1 MPVSVYTREPNLHL
15 FHMKRTILSLLMGLS
30 INLLFA
36 QEAVITKNAPGA
48 FPIVTTQTA
57 TPILF
62 APNDHWLVQKAAA
75 LLQTDIEKVS
85 GTKPDTVHTLT
96 RAAKNIIVIGS
107 LDRSALISQLVQTKK
122 ICVDSLQGKWEAFQ
136 ILVVPKPWPGV
147 DNALVIAG
155 SDKRGTAYGVFELS
169 KQLGVSP
176 WYWWADVPVKT
187 NVELWYNKSIKQYQS
202 PGVTYRGIFLN
213 DEAPALSEWSKATF
227 GGFNHLF
234 YEKVFELLLRLK
246 ANYLWPA
253 MWGNAFYDD
262 DTLNPVVADRY
273 GIVIGTSHH
282 EPMLRAHDEWR
293 RYGSGKWN
301 YDSNAVRLK
310 KFWEEGIRRKRNY
323 ESIVT
328 VGMRGD
334 GDEPMSEKSN
344 IALLEKIVADQR
356 NIIANVTGKDASA
369 TPQLW
374 ALYKEVQDYYDK
386 GMRVPD
392 DITLLLCDDNWGN
405 IRKLPKLNA
414 PKRAGGYG
422 IYYHFDY
429 VGGPRN
435 YKWINTNTLAR
446 TWEQMHLAYEY
457 GVNRIWIVNVGDL
470 KPMELPISFFLD
482 YAWAPSHFTSD
493 CAGAYTST
501 WAQQQFGK
509 ANANSIGYLLTKYT
523 QFNSRRKPELLSAD
537 TYSQINYREAEKVVK
552 EYYDLE
558 AIADSI
564 GGALPAQYQ
573 DAYYQLVLFPIKASA
588 NLNALYEAT
597 GKNYLYAKQGR
608 AATNDLADSVRQLYV
623 TDSLLTIQYNKI
635 MANGKWNHMMDQ
647 THIGYTYWQQ
657 PPVNKM
663 PHVTTIT
670 PMVHASMGVAIEGSA
685 TVWPNDSVT
694 ATLPA
699 MNNIQQG
706 SQYIDVFN
714 RGTTPFTYSIETN
727 SWLHLSAAS
736 GQITKEERIWFNVL
750 WSAVPLGKHRV
761 PITITGP
768 DKNAITVYAI
778 LEKIEVPNIT
788 SKTMVACSGYISMEA
803 DQTAKQVDEK
813 DAHWMRIENIGRT
826 GNGLTFFPP
835 FPRGASFKPAS
846 AHLEYDLYTTD
857 TGATKVMVYCSP
869 TLPFNESTGLRYAVS
884 FDNERPQIINLHAN
898 NSERAW
904 AQSVSDN
911 IRISSSEHTLL
922 KPGRHTLK
930 IWALDPG
937 IVLQKIVVDWGGVRK
952 SYLGP
957 PAMGN

>member
-1 MPVSVYTREPNLHL
+1 MPALPNVLLLHMKKILLILLACVYTAC
-15 FHMKRTILSLLMGLS
+15 
-30 INLLFA
+30 LFA
-36 QEAVITKNAPGA
+36 QQAIFTKNETGA
-48 FPIVTTQTA
+48 FPIVAAKKA
-57 TPILF
+57 TSIYVS
-62 APNDHWLVQKAAA
+62 ANDYWLVQKAAS
-75 LLQTDIEKVS
+75 LLQTDIEKVT
-85 GTKPDTVHTLT
+85 GVQPDTTHALPQAT
-96 RAAKNIIVIGS
+96 NIIIIGS
-107 LDRSALISQLVQTKK
+107 LDQSPLINQLVQTKK
-122 ICVDSLQGKWEAFQ
+122 LRVDSIKGKWEAFQ
-136 ILVVPKPWPGV
+136 LQVIRKPWPGV
-147 DNALVIAG
+147 EKALVIAG
-155 SDKRGTAYGVFELS
+155 SDRRGTAYGVFELS
-169 KQLGVSP
+169 KLLGVSP

-187 NVELWYNKSIKQYQS
+187 NPELWYNSSVKQYQS

-234 YEKVFELLLRLK
+234 YEKVFELLLRCK

-262 DTLNPVVADRY
+262 DTLNPVVADQY

-293 RYGSGKWN
+293 RYGTGKWN
-301 YDSNAVRLK
+301 YDSNEVQLK

-323 ESIVT
+323 ESIVS

-334 GDEPMSEKSN
+334 GDMPMSQSSN
-344 IALLEKIVADQR
+344 IALLERIVTDQR
-356 NIIANVTGKDASA
+356 KIITNVTGKDATA

-405 IRKLPKLNA
+405 IRKLPKWNA
-414 PKRAGGYG
+414 PKRSGGYG

-482 YAWAPSHFTSD
+482 YAWAPSQ
-493 CAGAYTST
+493 YTT
-501 WAQQQFGK
+501 DQTFLYTAKWAMQQFNTPAVGV
-509 ANANSIGYLLTKYT
+509 IGHLLSSYT
-523 QFNSRRKPELLSAD
+523 QFNSRRKPELLSPD
-537 TYSQINYREAEKVVK
+537 TYSQVNYQEAEKVVNQYK
-552 EYYDLE
+552 KLANE
-558 AIADSI
+558 ADSI
-564 GGALPAQYQ
+564 GRLLPANYQ

-588 NLNALYEAT
+588 NLNALYVTA

-608 AATNDLADSVRQLYV
+608 AATNDLVDSVRKLYLN
-623 TDSLLTIQYNKI
+623 DSLLTIQYNKV

-663 PHVTTIT
+663 PEVKTIT
-670 PMVHASMGVAIEGSA
+670 PQVQASMGVAIEGSEA
-685 TVWPNDSVT
+685 VWPNDSVT

-699 MNNIQQG
+699 INNIQQG
-706 SQYIDVFN
+706 SPYIELFN
-714 RGTTPFTYSIETN
+714 RGTTPFIFSIETN
-727 SWLHLSAAS
+727 SWLQLSTTS
-736 GQITKEERIWFNVL
+736 GQITKEERIRFSVE

-768 DKNAITVYAI
+768 GNNKVTVYAL
-778 LEKIEVPNIT
+778 LEKLELPGPGK
-788 SKTMVACSGYISMEA
+788 KTPVECGGYISMEA
-803 DQTAKQVDEK
+803 GHFARKIDEK
-813 DAHWMRIENIGRT
+813 DDHWESIEYIGRT
-826 GNGLTFFPP
+826 GDGFTIFPP
-835 FPRGASFKPAS
+835 IPRPTNFKLTA
-846 AHLEYDLYTTD
+846 ARLEYDLYATD
-857 TGATKVMVYCSP
+857 SGATKVMVYCSP
-869 TLPFNESTGLRYAVS
+869 TLPFNESSGLRYAVS
-884 FDNERPQIINLHAN
+884 FDNETPQIINLHAD
-898 NSERAW
+898 NSEKAW

-911 IRISSSEHTLL
+911 IRISTSTHNLL
-922 KPGRHTLK
+922 KAGRHTLK
-930 IWALDPG
+930 IWAIDPG
-937 IVLQKIVVDWGGVRK
+937 IVLQKIVIDWGGVK
-952 SYLGP
+952 QSYLGP
-957 PAMGN
+957 PPFQQAIGNK

>member
-1 MPVSVYTREPNLHL
+1 
-15 FHMKRTILSLLMGLS
+15 MKKILLILLALVHTFC
-30 INLLFA
+30 LFA
-36 QEAVITKNAPGA
+36 QKPSITKFENA
-48 FPIVTTQTA
+48 FPIVAGKKA
-57 TPILF
+57 TGIYVN
-62 APNDHWLVQKAAA
+62 AGDHWLVQKAAA
-75 LLQTDIEKVS
+75 LLQTDIQKVS
-85 GTKPDTVHTLT
+85 GIKPDTSHTLPQS
-96 RAAKNIIVIGS
+96 ANIIIIGS
-107 LDRSALISQLVQTKK
+107 LDQSPLINQLVQTKK
-122 ICVDSLQGKWEAFQ
+122 LQVDSIKGKWEAFQ
-136 ILVVPKPWPGV
+136 LQVIRKPWPGV
-147 DNALVIAG
+147 DKALVIAG

-187 NVELWYNKSIKQYQS
+187 NSQLWYNGAIKQYQS
-202 PGVTYRGIFLN
+202 PGVMYRGIFLN

-262 DTLNPVVADRY
+262 DSLNAVVADQY

-293 RYGSGKWN
+293 RYGTGKWN
-301 YDSNAVRLK
+301 YDSNEVQLK
-310 KFWEEGIRRKRNY
+310 KFWEAGIRRNRNY
-323 ESIVT
+323 ESIVS

-334 GDEPMSEKSN
+334 GDMPMSQQSN
-344 IALLEKIVADQR
+344 IALLERIVADQR
-356 NIIANVTGKDASA
+356 KIIANVTGKDATA

-405 IRKLPKLNA
+405 IRKLPKWNA

-482 YAWAPSHFTSD
+482 YAWAPSQYKTDRISW
-493 CAGAYTST
+493 YTRQ
-501 WAQQQFGK
+501 WAQEQFKTPSDG
-509 ANANSIGYLLTKYT
+509 AIAYFLTKYM
-523 QFNSRRKPELLSAD
+523 QFNSRRKPELLSPE
-537 TYSQINYREAEKVVK
+537 TYSQINYREADTVVK
-552 EYYDLE
+552 EYNELVIMAE
-558 AIADSI
+558 TI
-564 GGALPAQYQ
+564 GQTLPANYQ

-588 NLNALYEAT
+588 NLNALYAT
-597 GKNYLYAKQGR
+597 AGKNYLYAKQGR
-608 AATNDLADSVRQLYV
+608 AATNDLADSVRKLYL
-623 TDSLLTIQYNKI
+623 TDSLLTIQYNKV
-635 MANGKWNHMMDQ
+635 MANGKWDHMMDQ

-663 PHVTTIT
+663 PEVKTIT
-670 PMVHASMGVAIEGSA
+670 PKIPASMGVAIEGSEK
-685 TVWPNDSVT
+685 VWPNDSAT

-699 MNNIQQG
+699 INNIIPAN
-706 SQYIDVFN
+706 QYIDLFN

-727 SWLHLSAAS
+727 SWIHIPAKS
-736 GQITKEERIWFNVL
+736 GQITKEERIPFFVE

-768 DKNAITVYAI
+768 DNSKVTVYAT
-778 LEKIEVPNIT
+778 LEKLNIPGLTKETPIE
-788 SKTMVACSGYISMEA
+788 CDGYISIEA
-803 DQTAKQVDEK
+803 DHYENKIDEK
-813 DAHWMRIENIGRT
+813 DAHWEHIAFIGRT
-826 GNGLTFFPP
+826 GNGITILPP
-835 FPRGASFKPAS
+835 SPRPASFKPAS
-846 AHLEYDLYTTD
+846 ARLEYDLYSTD
-857 TGATKVMVYCSP
+857 SGATKVMVYCSP
-869 TLPFNESTGLRYAVS
+869 TLAFNESTGLRYAVS
-884 FDNERPQIINLHAN
+884 FDNETPQIVNLHAD
-898 NSERAW
+898 NSDRAW

-911 IRISSSEHTLL
+911 IRISTSMHTLP
-922 KPGRHTLK
+922 KAGRHTLK
-930 IWALDPG
+930 IWAVDPG
-937 IVLQKIVVDWGGVRK
+937 IVLQKIVIDWGGVRK

-957 PAMGN
+957 PAFGKLKM

>member
-1 MPVSVYTREPNLHL
+1 
-15 FHMKRTILSLLMGLS
+15 MKRTILSLLTWLS
-30 INLLFA
+30 INSLLA

-48 FPIVTTQTA
+48 FPIVAGKKA
-57 TPILF
+57 TPIYVD
-62 APNDHWLVQKAAA
+62 AGDHWLAQKAAV
-75 LLQTDIEKVS
+75 LLQTDIEKVT
-85 GTKPDTVHTLT
+85 GAKPDTLHTLT
-96 RAAKNIIVIGS
+96 RPPKNIIVIGS
-107 LDRSALISQLVQTKK
+107 LDQSPLIAQLVQTKK
-122 ICVDSLQGKWEAFQ
+122 LRVDSLKGRWEAFQ
-136 ILVVPKPWPGV
+136 LLVVPQPWPGV

-187 NVELWYNKSIKQYQS
+187 NPGLWYNKAIKQYQS

-213 DEAPALSEWSKATF
+213 DEAPALSGWSKATF

-262 DTLNPVVADRY
+262 DSLNAVVADQY

-301 YDSNAVRLK
+301 YDSNEVRLK
-310 KFWEEGIRRKRNY
+310 KFWAEGIRRKRNY

-344 IALLEKIVADQR
+344 IALLERIVTDQR
-356 NIIANVTGKDASA
+356 NIIANVTGKDAAA

-405 IRKLPKLNA
+405 IRKLPKYNA

-435 YKWINTNTLAR
+435 YKWINTNTIAR

-482 YAWAPSHFTSD
+482 HAWAPSQ
-493 CAGAYTST
+493 YTT
-501 WAQQQFGK
+501 DRTRKYTREWAAQQFGERD
-509 ANANSIGYLLTKYT
+509 ANSIAYLLMRYT
-523 QFNSRRKPELLSAD
+523 QFNSRRKPELLAPD
-537 TYSQINYREAEKVVK
+537 TYSQVNYNEADNVVK
-552 EYYDLE
+552 EYNEL
-558 AIADSI
+558 AAMADSI
-564 GGALPAQYQ
+564 GKTLPAQCQ
-573 DAYYQLVLFPIKASA
+573 DAYYQLVLFPVKASA
-588 NLNALYEAT
+588 NLNALYAT
-597 GKNYLYAKQGR
+597 AGKNYLYAKQGR
-608 AATNDLADSVRQLYV
+608 AATNELADSVRKLFI
-623 TDSLLTIQYNKI
+623 TDSLLTIQYNKV
-635 MANGKWNHMMDQ
+635 MANGKWDHMMDQ

-663 PHVTTIT
+663 PEVKTIT
-670 PMVHASMGVAIEGSA
+670 LPVQASMGVAIEGSE
-685 TVWPNDSVT
+685 TVWPNDSAT

-699 MNNIQQG
+699 MNNIVQG
-706 SQYIDVFN
+706 MQYIDLFN
-714 RGTTPFTYSIETN
+714 RGATPFTYTIETN
-727 SWLHLSAAS
+727 SWLHLSTTS
-736 GQITKEERIWFNVL
+736 GQIRKEERIWLNVL

-761 PITITGP
+761 PITITGAGNS
-768 DKNAITVYAI
+768 KVTVYAM
-778 LEKIEVPNIT
+778 LEKIEVPNRSSTTLVECDGHI
-788 SKTMVACSGYISMEA
+788 AMEA
-803 DQTAKQVDEK
+803 YDFAKEVNEK
-813 DAHWMRIENIGRT
+813 DARWEGIAYIGRT
-826 GNGLTFFPP
+826 SHGLTILPP
-835 FPRGASFKPAS
+835 VPRPVNFRPTA
-846 AHLEYDLYTTD
+846 AHLEYDLFTTD
-857 TGATKVMVYCSP
+857 SGATKVMLYCSP

-884 FDNERPQIINLHAN
+884 FDNETPQIINLHAD

-904 AQSVSDN
+904 ARSVSDN
-911 IRISSSEHTLL
+911 IRIGTSMHTLA
-922 KPGRHTLK
+922 KAGRHTLK
-930 IWALDPG
+930 IWAVDPG
-937 IVLQKIVVDWGGVRK
+937 IVLQNIVVDWGGVRK

-957 PAMGN
+957 PAFGN

>member
-1 MPVSVYTREPNLHL
+1 
-15 FHMKRTILSLLMGLS
+15 MKRTILSLLLGLS
-30 INLLFA
+30 TDLLFA
-36 QEAVITKNAPGA
+36 QEAIITKNAPGA
-48 FPIVTTQTA
+48 FPIVTAQKATQIIVA
-57 TPILF
+57 S
-62 APNDHWLVQKAAA
+62 NDHWLVQKAAA
-75 LLQTDIEKVS
+75 LLQTDLEKVS
-85 GTKPDTVHTLT
+85 GAKPDILHTLSQPP
-96 RAAKNIIVIGS
+96 KNIIVIGS
-107 LDRSALISQLVQTKK
+107 LDRSPLIEQLVQTKK
-122 ICVDSLQGKWEAFQ
+122 LRVDSIQGKCEAFQ
-136 ILVVPKPWPGV
+136 IQVVPKPWPGI

-155 SDKRGTAYGVFELS
+155 NDKRGTAYGVFELS

-187 NVELWYNKSIKQYQS
+187 NSELWYNRTVKQYQS

-262 DTLNPVVADRY
+262 DTLNPVVADQY

-301 YDSNAVRLK
+301 YDSNEVRLK
-310 KFWEEGIRRKRNY
+310 QFWEEGIRRKRNY

-344 IALLEKIVADQR
+344 IALLERIVADQR
-356 NIIANVTGKDASA
+356 KIIANVTGKDASA

-457 GVNRIWIVNVGDL
+457 GVNKIWIVNVGDL

-482 YAWAPSHFTSD
+482 HAWAPSHYTTD
-493 CAGAYTST
+493 RTRAYTSG

-509 ANANSIGYLLTKYT
+509 ANAGKIGYLLTKYT
-523 QFNSRRKPELLSAD
+523 QFNSRRKPELLSPD
-537 TYSQINYREAEKVVK
+537 TYSQVNYREAESVVK
-552 EYYDLE
+552 EYNDL
-558 AIADSI
+558 AIMAETI
-564 GGALPAQYQ
+564 GKSLPAKYQ

-597 GKNYLYAKQGR
+597 GKNYLYARQGR
-608 AATNDLADSVRQLYV
+608 AATNDLADSVRLLYV
-623 TDSLLTIQYNKI
+623 TDSLLTIQYNKV

-647 THIGYTYWQQ
+647 THIGYTFWQQ

-663 PHVTTIT
+663 PVVKTIT
-670 PMVHASMGVAIEGSA
+670 PIVHASMGMAIEGSEA
-685 TVWPNDSVT
+685 VWPNDSAT

-699 MNNIQQG
+699 LNNIQQG
-706 SQYIDVFN
+706 SRYIDLFN

-727 SWLHLSAAS
+727 SWLHLSATS
-736 GQITKEERIWFNVL
+736 GRITKEERIWLNVL

-768 DKNAITVYAI
+768 DKNAVTVYAI
-778 LEKIEVPNIT
+778 LEKIEVPGLT
-788 SKTMVACSGYISMEA
+788 KETLVECGGFISMEA
-803 DQTAKQVDEK
+803 DQTVKQINEK
-813 DAHWMRIENIGRT
+813 NAYWMPIENIGRT
-826 GNGLTFFPP
+826 GNGLTFLPP
-835 FPRGASFKPAS
+835 LPHPVSFKPTS

-857 TGATKVMVYCSP
+857 SGATKVMVYCSP
-869 TLPFNESTGLRYAVS
+869 TLPFNESTGLRYAIS
-884 FDNERPQIINLHAN
+884 FDDETPQIVNLHAD

-904 AQSVSDN
+904 AKSVSDN
-911 IRISSSEHTLL
+911 IRISTSQHTLQRA
-922 KPGRHTLK
+922 GRHTLK
-930 IWALDPG
+930 IWAVDPG
-937 IVLQKIVVDWGGVRK
+937 IVLQKIVIDWGGVKK

-957 PAMGN
+957 PAFGKLKIRNEE